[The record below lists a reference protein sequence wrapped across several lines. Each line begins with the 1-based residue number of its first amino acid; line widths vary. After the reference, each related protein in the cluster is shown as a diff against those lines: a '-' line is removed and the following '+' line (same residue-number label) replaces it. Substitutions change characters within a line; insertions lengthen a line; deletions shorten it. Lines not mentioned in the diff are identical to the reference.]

1 MPRPRV
7 IVVRVPDAAGC
18 RAFVRASLAVARGVL
33 AEGGHPRAA
42 VGFPLFRLTGL
53 LIKAIGDT
61 SIRSLPHANST
72 ITMSN
77 PVCFF
82 DMSIGGQPAGRIE
95 MTVSAHSNHSASRAP
110 RRRPGSDR
118 IVEKNIGRSRSD
130 ARI

>member
-1 MPRPRV
+1 MPRLRV

-18 RAFVRASLAVARGVL
+18 RAFVRASLAVAQGVL
-33 AEGGHPRAA
+33 AEGGTR
-42 VGFPLFRLTGL
+42 GGGRFPQIRLTGL
-53 LIKAIGDT
+53 FIKAIGDT
-61 SIRSLPHANST
+61 STRSLPHANST

-95 MTVSAHSNHSASRAP
+95 MTVSARSNHSASRAP

-118 IVEKNIGRSRSD
+118 REKYRPIE
-130 ARI
+130 I